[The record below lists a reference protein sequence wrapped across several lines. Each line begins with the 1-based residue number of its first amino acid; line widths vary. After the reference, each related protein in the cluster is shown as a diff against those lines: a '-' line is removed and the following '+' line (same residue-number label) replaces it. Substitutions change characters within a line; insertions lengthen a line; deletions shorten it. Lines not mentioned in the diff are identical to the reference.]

1 MVQLNKRAYAEFD
14 NMVQLKRYYGSTKT
28 PFEPFL
34 KWRRYKRE
42 FRTFINSVA
51 LEKQMFDG
59 LLRRL
64 LEYSDI
70 PLDER
75 QLLLTGADPEAWHS
89 EKTVKALKM
98 RLGDSYVSCMYILK
112 TMEEDLLEL
121 QKMMSL
127 KDGSVSEGTSSPKT
141 ELILYVI
148 NRWIGRNLV
157 KTGGTTRGRGLLTA
171 SATKVLR
178 QLHPWKEA
186 TGNCANYWIY

>member
-1 MVQLNKRAYAEFD
+1 MSGIEIIGLILGGLPLVISAAED
-14 NMVQLKRYYGSTKT
+14 YRQG
-28 PFEPFL
+28 FEPFL

-42 FRTFINSVA
+42 FGTFINPVA

-75 QLLLTGADPEAWHS
+75 QLPLTGADTEAWHT
-89 EKTVKALKM
+89 ETTVKALKM

-127 KDGSVSEGTSSPKT
+127 KDGSVSGGTSTPKA
-141 ELILYVI
+141 ELILYVK
-148 NRWIGRNLV
+148 NRWIGRDLV
-157 KTGGTTRGRGLLTA
+157 KTGGITRGRESLTV
-171 SATKVLR
+171 SVIKVLR

-186 TGNCANYWIY
+186 TGNCANCWIY